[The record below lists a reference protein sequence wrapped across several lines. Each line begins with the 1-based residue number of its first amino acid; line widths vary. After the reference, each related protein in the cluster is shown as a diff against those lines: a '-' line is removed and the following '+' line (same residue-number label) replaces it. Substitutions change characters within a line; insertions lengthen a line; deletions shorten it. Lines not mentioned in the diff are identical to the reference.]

1 MLGQE
6 GRAGRFRESARPRR
20 LRLHQLSRTCRRV
33 LPRSSPRIA
42 DHHVARNL
50 PIPVGDP
57 EQFSVTNPAIVVG
70 SQGLHATGYALGA
83 HLERRR
89 GSQRSPTSVTAQ
101 QVRVT
106 SPRRWDLP
114 PVSVSALSSSA
125 RTTSGPSVNRY
136 PCSPVH
142 PSRIG
147 RSVYGIPAIRVDGN
161 DVLAVLAVTRIG
173 AQSRTRRQRPDRSS
187 RRSPAGWARTRPPTI
202 RAGTAPIRICRSG
215 KAAIRSSEWRL
226 LLGRRDLL
234 GENELSTI
242 AAAADDVA
250 AGLRRATIALADP
263 PPSALFDHV
272 YAEAHPLIDAERE
285 EHRAYLGSLEG
296 ASS

>member
-1 MLGQE
+1 M
-6 GRAGRFRESARPRR
+6 
-20 LRLHQLSRTCRRV
+20 
-33 LPRSSPRIA
+33 
-42 DHHVARNL
+42 
-50 PIPVGDP
+50 
-57 EQFSVTNPAIVVG
+57 
-70 SQGLHATGYALGA
+70 
-83 HLERRR
+83 
-89 GSQRSPTSVTAQ
+89 TAQ

-147 RSVYGIPAIRVDGN
+147 RSVTVFRRSASTEN
-161 DVLAVLAVTRIG
+161 DVLAVLAVTRSG
-173 AQSRTRRQRPDRSS
+173 AQSRTRRQRPDVHRGDHLPDGPAHDL
-187 RRSPAGWARTRPPTI
+187 RRSEQVPHRYGYV
-202 RAGTAPIRICRSG
+202 GVG
-215 KAAIRSSEWRL
+215 KAAIRSSECVL

-272 YAEAHPLIDAERE
+272 YAEAHPLIR
-285 EHRAYLGSLEG
+285 R
-296 ASS
+296 